1 MRNVDLLEKLVLQ
14 LVGQANSGLVTW
26 LLIAIGYL
34 GWTLHQT
41 KKEHRAEVKQ
51 YYDLV
56 DKLQQSINLKNGEE
70 RDMLLSVIDKYHQS
84 QIGIREAISEIKSV
98 LTTISMMNNR

>member
-1 MRNVDLLEKLVLQ
+1 MTDLLEKVVMQ

-34 GWTLHQT
+34 GWTLHQN
-41 KKEHRAEVKQ
+41 KKECRAEIKQ

-56 DKLQQSINLKNGEE
+56 ENLQNSINLKNGEE

-84 QIGIREAISEIKSV
+84 QIGIREAISEIKAV
-98 LTTISMMNNR
+98 LTTISMMHK

>member
-1 MRNVDLLEKLVLQ
+1 MTDLLEKVAMQ
-14 LVGQANSGLVTW
+14 LIGQANSGLVTW

-34 GWTLHQT
+34 GWTLHQN
-41 KKEHRAEVKQ
+41 KKECRAEIKQ

-56 DKLQQSINLKNGEE
+56 EKLQTSINLKNGEE

-98 LTTISMMNNR
+98 LTTISMMQK

>member
-1 MRNVDLLEKLVLQ
+1 VTDLLEKVVMQ

-34 GWTLHQT
+34 GWTLHQN
-41 KKEHRAEVKQ
+41 KKECRAEIKQ

-56 DKLQQSINLKNGEE
+56 ENLQNSINLKNGEE

-98 LTTISMMNNR
+98 LTTISMMHK

>member
-1 MRNVDLLEKLVLQ
+1 VELIEKLVLQ

-34 GWTLHQT
+34 GWSIHQN
-41 KKEHRAEVKQ
+41 KKEYRDELKQ

-56 DKLQQSINLKNGEE
+56 EKLQASINLKNGEE

-84 QIGIREAISEIKSV
+84 QIGIREAISEIKSI
-98 LTTISMMNNR
+98 LTTISMMNTR

>member
-1 MRNVDLLEKLVLQ
+1 VTDLLEKVAMQ
-14 LVGQANSGLVTW
+14 LIGQANSGLVTW

-34 GWTLHQT
+34 GWTLHQN
-41 KKEHRAEVKQ
+41 KKECRAEIKQ

-56 DKLQQSINLKNGEE
+56 EKLQTSINLKNGEE

-98 LTTISMMNNR
+98 LTTISMMQK

>member
-1 MRNVDLLEKLVLQ
+1 MELLEKLILQ

-34 GWTLHQT
+34 GWSLHQN
-41 KKEHRAEVKQ
+41 KKECREEIKQ
-51 YYDLV
+51 YHELV
-56 DKLQQSINLKNGEE
+56 EKLQQAISSKNGEE

-84 QIGIREAISEIKSV
+84 QVGIREAVSEIKSV
-98 LTTISMMNNR
+98 LTTMSMMHNNKQ

>member
-1 MRNVDLLEKLVLQ
+1 MTDLLEKVVMQ

-34 GWTLHQT
+34 GWTLHQN
-41 KKEHRAEVKQ
+41 KKECRAEIKQ

-56 DKLQQSINLKNGEE
+56 ENLQNSINLKNGEE

-98 LTTISMMNNR
+98 LTTISMMHK

>member
-1 MRNVDLLEKLVLQ
+1 MQ
-14 LVGQANSGLVTW
+14 LIGQANSGLVTW

-34 GWTLHQT
+34 GWSLHTT
-41 KKEHRAEVKQ
+41 KREHRAEIKQ

-56 DKLQQSINLKNGEE
+56 EKLQQTLNTKNGEE
-70 RDMLLSVIDKYHQS
+70 REMLLSVIEKYHNS

-98 LTTISMMNNR
+98 LTAISLTSR

>member
-1 MRNVDLLEKLVLQ
+1 VELLEKLVLQ

-34 GWTLHQT
+34 GWTLHTT
-41 KKEHRAEVKQ
+41 KKEYREEIKQ

-56 DKLQQSINLKNGEE
+56 ERLQQRIQVKNGED
-70 RDMLLSVIDKYHQS
+70 RDMLLSVIEKYHTS
-84 QIGIREAISEIKSV
+84 QIGIREAIGEIKSV
-98 LTTISMMNNR
+98 LTTLSLMNR

>member
-1 MRNVDLLEKLVLQ
+1 MELIEKLVLQ

-26 LLIAIGYL
+26 MMIAIGYL
-34 GWTLHQT
+34 GWSIHQN
-41 KKEHRAEVKQ
+41 KKEYREEIKQ

-56 DKLQQSINLKNGEE
+56 EKLQASINLKNGEE

-98 LTTISMMNNR
+98 LTTISMMNTR